1 MGKKLDL
8 KMGLKG
14 KRDGGMKEKGESS
27 GNDYKREYIL
37 DLLAG

>member
-8 KMGLKG
+8 KMGRKG
-14 KRDGGMKEKGESS
+14 KKVEEW
-27 GNDYKREYIL
+27 NDYKREYIL